1 MTFAQFEPTRHVED
15 FHLAGFAYYDGLDVV
30 EELKLGTSL
39 DLLAEPTNPYDS
51 EAVLIL
57 YRGKKLGYIPKHKNS
72 LISRMLFYGH
82 GDILEARVQMIDLTE
97 HPDRQLRVV
106 VKFKDNRPTA

>member
-1 MTFAQFEPTRHVED
+1 MTFAHFEPTRHIED

-30 EELKLGTSL
+30 EQLKLGTLL

-51 EAVLIL
+51 EAVVIL
-57 YRGKKLGYIPKHKNS
+57 YQGKKLGYIPKHKNS

-97 HPDRQLRVV
+97 HPERQLRVV
-106 VKFKDNRPTA
+106 VKFKDNRKK

>member
-1 MTFAQFEPTRHVED
+1 MTFAHFEPTRHVED

-30 EELKLGTSL
+30 EQLKLGISL

-51 EAVLIL
+51 EAVVIL
-57 YRGKKLGYIPKHKNS
+57 YQGKKLGYIPKHKNS

-97 HPDRQLRVV
+97 HPERQLRVV
-106 VKFKDNRPTA
+106 VKFKDNRKK

>member
-1 MTFAQFEPTRHVED
+1 MTFANFEPTRHVED
-15 FHLAGFAYYDGLDVV
+15 FHLAGFAYYDGLDVID
-30 EELKLGTSL
+30 ELKLGTSL
-39 DLLAEPTNPYDS
+39 QMLAEPTNPYDS
-51 EAVLIL
+51 EAVVIL
-57 YRGKKLGYIPKHKNS
+57 YQGKKLGYIPKHKNS